1 MDYLGSVKAM
11 TKKEFFDNV
20 KKYGINL
27 NNFQIA
33 LGYKTN
39 VMYYSGIFEKENGK
53 WVFYKVGD
61 RTTFSILY
69 TGTEENA
76 FQKLYD
82 DLFGQMDLEG
92 YITKSIS
99 DKVIETSYHYVCD
112 FLQKKYDISQNDAE
126 DAWEY
131 LLYDF
136 HVLNEVKYFALNN
149 KFVPKDD
156 CYRVEGYSA
165 EDIADELGLNAIDS
179 YKYLINLEKHP
190 EQALKDLKNGL
201 PRKCKSK

>member
-1 MDYLGSVKAM
+1 M
-11 TKKEFFDNV
+11 TKNEFL
-20 KKYGINL
+20 KKMREYGINL
-27 NNFQIA
+27 SLFQIA

-61 RTTFSILY
+61 RNTFSVLY

-112 FLQKKYDISQNDAE
+112 FLQKKYNISKSEAE
-126 DAWEY
+126 NIWKY
-131 LLYDF
+131 LSYDF
-136 HVLNEVKYFALNN
+136 NVLNEVKYFALHGQ
-149 KFVPKDD
+149 FVSVDD
-156 CYRVEGYSA
+156 CYKVHGYSA
-165 EDIADELGLNAIDS
+165 ENIANKLGLNAVDS
-179 YKYLINLEKHP
+179 YKYLINLEKDP
-190 EQALKDLKNGL
+190 DQYL
-201 PRKCKSK
+201 SKIEMMEESK

>member
-1 MDYLGSVKAM
+1 M
-11 TKKEFFDNV
+11 TEKDFWQKIKN
-20 KKYGINL
+20 YGINL
-27 NNFQIA
+27 NLFQIA
-33 LGYKTN
+33 FGHKTYE
-39 VMYYSGIFEKENGK
+39 MYYAGIFEKENGK

-61 RTTFSILY
+61 RNTFSVLY

-112 FLQKKYDISQNDAE
+112 FLQKKYNISKSEAE
-126 DAWEY
+126 NIWKY
-131 LLYDF
+131 LSYDF
-136 HVLNEVKYFALNN
+136 NVLNEVKYFALNN
-149 KFVPKDD
+149 KFVPEDD

-165 EDIADELGLNAIDS
+165 EDIANKLGLNEVDS
-179 YKYLINLEKHP
+179 YKYLINLEKDP
-190 EQALKDLKNGL
+190 DRYL
-201 PRKCKSK
+201 SKK

>member
-1 MDYLGSVKAM
+1 M
-11 TKKEFFDNV
+11 TKNEFL
-20 KKYGINL
+20 KKINEYGINL
-27 NNFQIA
+27 SLFQIA

-53 WVFYKVGD
+53 WFFYKVGD
-61 RTTFSILY
+61 RNTFSVLY
-69 TGTEENA
+69 TGTEENV

-112 FLQKKYDISQNDAE
+112 FLQKKYNISKSEAE
-126 DAWEY
+126 NIWKH
-131 LLYDF
+131 LSYDF
-136 HVLNEVKYFALNN
+136 NVLNEVKYFALNN
-149 KFVPKDD
+149 KFVPEDD

-165 EDIADELGLNAIDS
+165 QDIYEKTYLTEIGAYN
-179 YKYLINLEKHP
+179 YLIYLDKHP

-201 PRKCKSK
+201 SRKCKSK